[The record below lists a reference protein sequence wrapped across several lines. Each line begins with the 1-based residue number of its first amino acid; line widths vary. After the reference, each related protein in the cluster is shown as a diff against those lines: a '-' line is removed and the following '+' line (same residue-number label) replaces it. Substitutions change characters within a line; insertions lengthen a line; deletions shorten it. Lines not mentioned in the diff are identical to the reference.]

1 MQSNNWFNKFKNIQR
16 KRIFLL
22 ITLLTIFHHIS
33 SAQKDP
39 QLREALSTMTRASIS
54 GDIEGILS
62 QTSPRIIESMGGI
75 EQATKVTKELYFSL
89 IKYGVKIDSMI
100 NYVDMD
106 ISKIDGIA
114 YCFIPQ
120 VLIMSMPEKDKMAI
134 TSANLLALKED
145 DTKKWTFFNFNKM
158 NQEMINM
165 FLPEFNGKISLPP
178 DLEKKTLVVRKEEV
192 AKTVN
197 QLMKLIDESV
207 KKHH

>member
-1 MQSNNWFNKFKNIQR
+1 M
-16 KRIFLL
+16 L

-39 QLREALSTMTRASIS
+39 QLREALSIMTKASIS

-75 EQATKVTKELYFSL
+75 DQATKLTKELYSSL
-89 IKYGVKIDSMI
+89 IKYGVKIDSVI

-106 ISKIDGIA
+106 VSRIDRIA

-120 VLIMSMPEKDKMAI
+120 VLVMSTSEKGNMAI

-145 DTKKWTFFNFNKM
+145 ETKKWTFFNLNKM
-158 NQEMINM
+158 DQEKINM
-165 FLPEFNGKISLPP
+165 FIPEFNGKISLPQS
-178 DLEKKTLVVRKEEV
+178 LEKKILVVKKEEV
-192 AKTVN
+192 AKTVD

-207 KKHH
+207 KKHK